1 MSRSLKKG
9 VYTDKKLMQKV
20 TKALATGDRSPI
32 KTWARPSTITPEMVG
47 LTFAIHNGKKN
58 ENVLIVESMIGHK
71 LGEFARTRIFKGHAK
86 KGKISK
92 VYGGS
97 GRFEE

>member
-9 VYTDKKLMQKV
+9 TYTDEKLMKKV
-20 TKALATGDRSPI
+20 EKALSTGDRSPI
-32 KTWARPSTITPEMVG
+32 KTWARASTITPEMVG
-47 LTFAIHNGKKN
+47 LTFAVHNGKKH
-58 ENVLIVESMIGHK
+58 ENVLIMESMIGHR

>member
-9 VYTDKKLMQKV
+9 QFVDKKLEAKV
-20 TKALATGDRSPI
+20 KRAKESGDRKPI
-32 KTWARPSTITPEMVG
+32 KTWSRSSVITPEMVG
-47 LTFAIHNGKKN
+47 LTFAVHNGKKH
-58 ENVLIVESMIGHK
+58 ENVLVLETMVGHR
-71 LGEFARTRIFKGHAK
+71 LGEFAPTRIFKGHAK

-92 VYGGS
+92 VYGGT

>member
-9 VYTDKKLMQKV
+9 QYVDKKLEAKV
-20 TKALATGDRSPI
+20 RQAKESGNRSPI
-32 KTWARPSTITPEMVG
+32 KTWSRASVITPEMVG
-47 LTFAIHNGKKN
+47 LTFAVHNGKKH
-58 ENVLIVESMIGHK
+58 ENVLVLETMVGHR
-71 LGEFARTRIFKGHAK
+71 LGEFSKTRIFKGHAK